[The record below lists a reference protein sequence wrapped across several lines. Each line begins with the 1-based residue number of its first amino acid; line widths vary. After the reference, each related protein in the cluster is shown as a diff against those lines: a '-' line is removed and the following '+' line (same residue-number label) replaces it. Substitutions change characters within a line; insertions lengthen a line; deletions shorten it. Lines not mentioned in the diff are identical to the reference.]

1 MSTVQVKV
9 NDELRASAEAIL
21 HSIGLTMSE
30 GVRLFLKQLVN
41 HDGLPF
47 RLQRSYELKD
57 EIKESIEAWENGD
70 RDGFISCNSAT
81 EFSDWLRKETAE

>member
-57 EIKESIEAWENGD
+57 EIKEQIESIENGTANLIEV
-70 RDGFISCNSAT
+70 RDVDELMKMLNTG
-81 EFSDWLRKETAE
+81 E